1 MTETKI
7 GKRPVSIT
15 KEGELVKLVFHPM
28 VKGAKHPKS
37 TVFSLTLSK
46 ADLDMIKKSF

>member
-28 VKGAKHPKS
+28 AKGAQHPKAV
-37 TVFSLTLSK
+37 VFSLTLSK
-46 ADLDMIKKSF
+46 ADLDTIKKAF